1 MLKYIA
7 IYYNNILLENEL
19 LHDIITMYYPEF
31 KEVSLN
37 VFN

>member
-1 MLKYIA
+1 MLKYVA
-7 IYYNNILLENEL
+7 IYYNSKLLENEL

-31 KEVSLN
+31 KGVTLN